1 MPRLSIS
8 QARQLWSNAIAE
20 KGWQTSTLEKVMF
33 DWPSGKP
40 TMYFPNPPAF
50 YSISDELDTVDEER
64 YLKLQAE
71 LIRRGEQRRDLG
83 RRRSTRQTPAAQ
95 PLAFH
100 PSAVTQ
106 DDVQEAMKAVM
117 RTVHPLVVRQDKI

>member
-1 MPRLSIS
+1 
-8 QARQLWSNAIAE
+8 
-20 KGWQTSTLEKVMF
+20 MF

-71 LIRRGEQRRDLG
+71 LIRRGEQRPRIERTATCG
-83 RRRSTRQTPAAQ
+83 TPARPA
-95 PLAFH
+95 PGRL
-100 PSAVTQ
+100 PIP
-106 DDVQEAMKAVM
+106 E
-117 RTVHPLVVRQDKI
+117 TVEDRDTA